1 MTLSRMSLF
10 RPPHHKG
17 TGQNRRIDGFGFKW
31 CWARE
36 FASTNL
42 EIQLQLISAANA
54 YVQGLRWEL
63 CLQIDL
69 NLQIFKLAKETR
81 LDMAPNTA
89 CNSIKEAEEER
100 ACLFV
105 LLLRT
110 SFWLVL

>member
-10 RPPHHKG
+10 RPPRHKG

-42 EIQLQLISAANA
+42 EIQLQLISAAN
-54 YVQGLRWEL
+54 VQGLRWEL

-69 NLQIFKLAKETR
+69 NLQIFKVAKETR

-89 CNSIKEAEEER
+89 CNSIKEAEEGH
-100 ACLFV
+100 ACLFI